1 MKERFIE
8 KINLYRLC
16 YESWANLVW
25 SFIINN
31 SLRIFFSPFQAIK
44 YIRKAKVFWCFQRVE
59 RETSGMKWVN
69 IKSIVIKVEERMV
82 YWERNSHSRY
92 AQHDIFK
99 VSFDTKFKRILG
111 SNYISLFF
119 FLDSVSTRRFF
130 LLWFEILRKV
140 HINSYFGKT
149 VSGMHLLVVLYWS

>member
-1 MKERFIE
+1 MFSEGRGQRERE
-8 KINLYRLC
+8 R
-16 YESWANLVW
+16 
-25 SFIINN
+25 
-31 SLRIFFSPFQAIK
+31 
-44 YIRKAKVFWCFQRVE
+44 E

-82 YWERNSHSRY
+82 YWERNSHSRH

-119 FLDSVSTRRFF
+119 FLDSVSTR
-130 LLWFEILRKV
+130 
-140 HINSYFGKT
+140 
-149 VSGMHLLVVLYWS
+149 